1 MITLIGDQDW
11 AVPMNRYFPEL
22 LAPLAHALPERCV
35 VDGEI
40 VILGPGGLYFEALLL
55 RIHAA
60 ASRVMLLAPR
70 SPAAFVAR
78 DLLALGDE
86 DLREDP
92 LAVASGAR
100 LLTRA
105 YDLGIT
111 FWDASDDYGTH
122 PHVAQALR
130 EVGRDGVVVATKT
143 YASTAVGARRALT
156 KVLRELGVET
166 VDIFLLHAVD
176 SHGELAA
183 KLPALE
189 ALTRAKAEGL
199 VRAVGVSSHSRE
211 VLARLLELSE
221 VDVALVVV
229 NRTGAWVKDAS
240 PAELTAV
247 VQPLYRSRRGVYGMK
262 ALGSGQVT
270 EPRAVASALRYA
282 FD

>member
-1 MITLIGDQDW
+1 MADLLIRGGT
-11 AVPMNRYFPEL
+11 
-22 LAPLAHALPERCV
+22 V
-35 VDGEI
+35 VDATG
-40 VILGPGGLYFEALLL
+40 
-55 RIHAA
+55 
-60 ASRVMLLAPR
+60 SRRAD
-70 SPAAFVAR
+70 VA
-78 DLLALGDE
+78 
-86 DLREDP
+86 
-92 LAVASGAR
+92 V
-100 LLTRA
+100 
-105 YDLGIT
+105 
-111 FWDASDDYGTH
+111 
-122 PHVAQALR
+122 
-130 EVGRDGVVVATKT
+130 RDGVVVATKT

-156 KVLRELGVET
+156 KVLGVET

-247 VQPLYRSRRGVYGMK
+247 VQPLYRSGRGVYGMK

>member
-1 MITLIGDQDW
+1 M
-11 AVPMNRYFPEL
+11 
-22 LAPLAHALPERCV
+22 
-35 VDGEI
+35 
-40 VILGPGGLYFEALLL
+40 GG
-55 RIHAA
+55 
-60 ASRVMLLAPR
+60 S
-70 SPAAFVAR
+70 
-78 DLLALGDE
+78 
-86 DLREDP
+86 
-92 LAVASGAR
+92 VASGAR

-176 SHGELAA
+176 SHGELEA
-183 KLPALE
+183 KLSALE
-189 ALTRAKAEGL
+189 ALTRAKAGGL
-199 VRAVGVSSHSRE
+199 IRAVGVSSHSRE

-247 VQPLYRSRRGVYGMK
+247 VQPLYRSGRGVYGMK
-262 ALGSGQVT
+262 ALGSG
-270 EPRAVASALRYA
+270 
-282 FD
+282 